1 MGGILFSKLGELLAA
16 KILGSNAGLS
26 MKISVP
32 ALVATALLFLV
43 IFALIMLRMIVSV
56 YRLKPVELLK
66 SEKTGEKSGRKTVKM
81 TETSEGKLDLCST
94 RVASA
99 WCGLLF
105 IPDNQR
111 SACSDDLV
119 CGCRRAGN
127 PCNVSVI
134 YCRLGHIL

>member
-66 SEKTGEKSGRKTVKM
+66 SEKTGEKPPKANWIFAV
-81 TETSEGKLDLCST
+81 L
-94 RVASA
+94 
-99 WCGLLF
+99 GLLLLGVAYYLSLN
-105 IPDNQR
+105 NQR

-119 CGCRRAGN
+119 YGCRRAGN

>member
-1 MGGILFSKLGELLAA
+1 
-16 KILGSNAGLS
+16 

-66 SEKTGEKSGRKTVKM
+66 SEKTGEKPPK
-81 TETSEGKLDLCST
+81 GKLDLCST

-119 CGCRRAGN
+119 YGCRRAGN